1 MSRMAFR
8 LILLAFVSVGMV
20 SAQDPDYV
28 LKVDVPVVSV
38 DVTVYDSNGN
48 SVSNLPSDAFQVYEN
63 GVRQTIRY
71 FLPVS
76 TPYDILLLFDRSG
89 STQDKWPLMQRA
101 VAGFITN
108 LRQQDRIAIATF
120 DSDFQMQQQWTADRK
135 SALLTLP
142 QLLQASRIGETNF
155 YDAVVQGLRR
165 EFRKERGRRALVIL
179 TDGRDTS
186 FYKDV
191 VNRNRVLDARDER
204 PFQNALKAARAE
216 RIPIYVIAFNTD
228 RNLQPNISGGD
239 EYRRLRTLFPDS
251 DVPTRYLTGVRQ
263 RIEQLAEVS
272 GGRVLFPETLEDIVP
287 LYQQIGRELGTSY
300 SLGYV
305 SSESRKDGSFRRIE
319 VRTPKEGLRFG
330 QSRDGYYAK

>member
-1 MSRMAFR
+1 MVFR
-8 LILLAFVSVGMV
+8 LILLAFVSAGAV
-20 SAQDPDYV
+20 SAQGPDYA
-28 LKVDVPVVSV
+28 LKVDVSVVSV
-38 DVTVYDSNGN
+38 DVTAHDSSGN
-48 SVSNLPSDAFQVYEN
+48 TIKDLPADAFGLYEN
-63 GVRQTIRY
+63 GVRQTVRY

-76 TPYDILLLFDRSG
+76 APYDILLLFDRSG

-120 DSDFQMQQQWTADRK
+120 DSDFEMQQQWTADRK

-165 EFRKERGRRALVIL
+165 EFRKERGRRALVVL

-191 VNRNRVLDARDER
+191 VNRNRVLDSKDER
-204 PFQNALKAARAE
+204 RFQNAMKAARTE
-216 RIPIYVIAFNTD
+216 RIPIYVIGFNTD
-228 RNLQPNISGGD
+228 KNLQPNVSGGD

-251 DVPTRYLTGVRQ
+251 DIPKRYLVGVRQ

-305 SSESRKDGSFRRIE
+305 SSNTAKDGSFRRIE
-319 VRTPKEGLRFG
+319 VRTTRDGLQFS
-330 QSRDGYYAK
+330 QSRDGYYAQ